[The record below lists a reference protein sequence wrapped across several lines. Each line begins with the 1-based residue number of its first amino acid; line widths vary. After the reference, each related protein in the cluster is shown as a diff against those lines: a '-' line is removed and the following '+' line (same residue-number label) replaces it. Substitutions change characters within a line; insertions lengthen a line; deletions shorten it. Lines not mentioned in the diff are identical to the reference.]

1 MTQGPNFQT
10 PKWLDGGGDAVEP
23 FVRKTLT
30 QGPSLPAPTWFI
42 GCGSMGGAIVAGW
55 RGAGID
61 LSQAVVVRPSGKA
74 VEGVR
79 TVASLSEAGA
89 PPKLIVLAVKPQKL
103 DEVARELEP
112 LVTRD
117 VVLVSILAGAEV
129 ASLRKRFPNA
139 GAIVRA
145 MPNLPVEIRRGVVA
159 LYSEDADDALKQQLG
174 DLFVALGWAMW
185 TLDEARLAAIGSV
198 AGAGPAYAARF
209 VRALARAGEARGLT
223 PEIASTIA
231 LETVLGTSWMAAT
244 SGESMEAVVRR
255 VASPN
260 GTTKAGLAVLDK
272 ALDDLVEV
280 TIDAA
285 ARRGTELADEARVEA
300 S

>member
-1 MTQGPNFQT
+1 M
-10 PKWLDGGGDAVEP
+10 
-23 FVRKTLT
+23 
-30 QGPSLPAPTWFI
+30 
-42 GCGSMGGAIVAGW
+42 
-55 RGAGID
+55 
-61 LSQAVVVRPSGKA
+61 
-74 VEGVR
+74 
-79 TVASLSEAGA
+79 
-89 PPKLIVLAVKPQKL
+89 
-103 DEVARELEP
+103 
-112 LVTRD
+112 
-117 VVLVSILAGAEV
+117 LVSILAGVEV

-185 TLDEARLAAIGSV
+185 TSDEARLAAIGSV

-209 VRALARAGEARGLT
+209 VRALARAGERGGSLPRSPRQSRSRPCSARRGW
-223 PEIASTIA
+223 PRRA
-231 LETVLGTSWMAAT
+231 
-244 SGESMEAVVRR
+244 GESMEAVVRR